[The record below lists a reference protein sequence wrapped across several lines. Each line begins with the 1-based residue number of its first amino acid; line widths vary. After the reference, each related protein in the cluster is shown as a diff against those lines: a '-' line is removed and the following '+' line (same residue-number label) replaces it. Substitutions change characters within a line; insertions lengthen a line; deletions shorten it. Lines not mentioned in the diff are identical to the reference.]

1 MPSVVVLRSA
11 FALPDKREWRGM
23 HAWRAFDVF
32 CAARDADCHASFVRA
47 WLDTMDTIARTQR
60 IGRWHGT

>member
-1 MPSVVVLRSA
+1 
-11 FALPDKREWRGM
+11 M
-23 HAWRAFDVF
+23 HAWRASGVF

-47 WLDTMDTIARTQR
+47 WLDTADTIARALR